1 MHNADVAQHVEATV
15 PFPGAAQLL
24 QVLLALPQV
33 QALLALPQQ
42 VQALQA
48 QVQALQGLPQQVQA
62 LQCLPQQLQAMEQ
75 NANIRLRNAMVSL

>member
-42 VQALQA
+42 VQALQ
-48 QVQALQGLPQQVQA
+48 GLPQQVQA
-62 LQCLPQQLQAMEQ
+62 LQGLPQQLQAMEQ